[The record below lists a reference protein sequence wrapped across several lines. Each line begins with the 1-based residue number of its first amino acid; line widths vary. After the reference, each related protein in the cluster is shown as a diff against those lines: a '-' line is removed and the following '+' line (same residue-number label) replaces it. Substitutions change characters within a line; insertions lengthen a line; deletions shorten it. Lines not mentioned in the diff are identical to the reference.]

1 MSKKQKITIREFI
14 HYLNCTEKD
23 IDVYVDGIDGIAV
36 CGGEIALTPAG
47 MAEFGEVLEM
57 EMDGHCIIGND
68 DDYDILTDYQ
78 EEDKGDGGRL
88 QKAWEFLCSLAGYCS
103 CDNYDK
109 WFKGDDAELI

>member
-1 MSKKQKITIREFI
+1 MSKKQKLIVRELL
-14 HYLNCTEKD
+14 HYINCMEKD
-23 IDVYVDGIDGIAV
+23 VDVYVDGIDGIAV

-57 EMDGHCIIGND
+57 EMDDYYIVGSD
-68 DDYDILTDYQ
+68 DDYGDLQDYRV
-78 EEDKGDGGRL
+78 EDKGDGGRL

>member
-1 MSKKQKITIREFI
+1 
-14 HYLNCTEKD
+14 
-23 IDVYVDGIDGIAV
+23 
-36 CGGEIALTPAG
+36 
-47 MAEFGEVLEM
+47 M